1 MERKWFPFKLDDVAD
16 VGTFTGHAS
25 VAKNVDLGN
34 DKVMAGAFTKTLK
47 ENPEVPVLW
56 QHVPGDVVGTGEPR
70 EDSKGLAVKG
80 TLVLEVQRAKE
91 AHALMKAR
99 AVKGLSIGYDVIKQT
114 FEKNVRLLHELKLYE
129 FSIVTFPMNPLAQVN
144 AVKRLA
150 EHGNKFAATFEAM
163 NAEAQLRSAKY
174 TMVDVLMR
182 VLDECVFGP
191 YDGTKPSDEEVAA
204 YLGNSLDEFKSSVML
219 WADEYRKA
227 LYAEPEKAAQF
238 LLAVKEG
245 RVLSSRNTQRV
256 RSISELVAALLAD
269 AEANT
274 EPDPLH
280 SDSDEAATPD
290 NSDEAGKTLDVLIRQ
305 LKTATT

>member
-269 AEANT
+269 AEATT

-280 SDSDEAATPD
+280 SESEEAATPD
-290 NSDEAGKTLDVLIRQ
+290 NSDEAGKSLDVLIRH